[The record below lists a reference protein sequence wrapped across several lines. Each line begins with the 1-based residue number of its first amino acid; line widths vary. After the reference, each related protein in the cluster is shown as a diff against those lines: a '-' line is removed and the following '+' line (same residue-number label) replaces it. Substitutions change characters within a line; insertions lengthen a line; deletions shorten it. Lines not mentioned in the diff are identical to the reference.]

1 MSKSHVA
8 AVILAAGSSSR
19 FGRPKQLLDWDGR
32 PLILSAVDTAWAAG
46 LNPVIVVLGAFAD
59 EIEPVLSSRPI
70 QIQRN
75 YHWTEGISSS
85 IRTGV
90 STLPGDVDA
99 AVFIPGDQPLLTSG
113 FLQDLV
119 HRYAETGKSIVIP
132 RDVEGQRGNPV
143 LFDRKFFSELSHLS
157 GDAGGRRLFDKYP
170 DEITYQPVTDASVL
184 MDVDTPE
191 AYTMLQDYKANLP
204 KLDLT
209 NIQGIIC
216 DMDGVLWRGQEPLEG
231 FRDFFTFIHKH
242 DLCYVLVTNNSSR
255 TPVQYAHK
263 LSQLGVDVAEEH
275 ILNSAVSAAYYVAGL
290 SPGATVYPIG
300 GPGVMDAL
308 TQYGLQLCDEDA
320 DQVDYVVVGWD
331 QKLTWQKLAAATR
344 FILKGAQFIGTNPD
358 LTFPLEESLAPGNG
372 AQLAALL
379 AATDVQPVVTGK
391 PEALLYQQAMNRMV
405 TTPETTLVI
414 GDRLDTDILG
424 GIRLGNPTAMVLTGV
439 SGLDALQRSSI
450 RPSAVYKDLPQ
461 LLTSWAAQLSGSDKR

>member
-85 IRTGV
+85 IRTGA
-90 STLPGDVDA
+90 SALPGDVDA
-99 AVFIPGDQPLLTSG
+99 AVFIPGDQPLLKSG

-216 DMDGVLWRGQEPLEG
+216 DMDPINALAEKHGLPAFKSQERMHG
-231 FRDFFTFIHKH
+231 F
-242 DLCYVLVTNNSSR
+242 C
-255 TPVQYAHK
+255 
-263 LSQLGVDVAEEH
+263 
-275 ILNSAVSAAYYVAGL
+275 
-290 SPGATVYPIG
+290 
-300 GPGVMDAL
+300 
-308 TQYGLQLCDEDA
+308 
-320 DQVDYVVVGWD
+320 
-331 QKLTWQKLAAATR
+331 
-344 FILKGAQFIGTNPD
+344 
-358 LTFPLEESLAPGNG
+358 
-372 AQLAALL
+372 
-379 AATDVQPVVTGK
+379 VQPCLARSEEGVSC
-391 PEALLYQQAMNRMV
+391 
-405 TTPETTLVI
+405 
-414 GDRLDTDILG
+414 ILG
-424 GIRLGNPTAMVLTGV
+424 
-439 SGLDALQRSSI
+439 
-450 RPSAVYKDLPQ
+450 
-461 LLTSWAAQLSGSDKR
+461 